1 MKIQEL
7 LKILGP
13 TDIILER
20 TDSNKNMFDYIIFN
34 KSVNSDYLPITGNNL
49 NIVACS
55 DFSKQ
60 KYVPR
65 NFAEI
70 SLEEFK
76 LALL

>member
-1 MKIQEL
+1 
-7 LKILGP
+7 
-13 TDIILER
+13 
-20 TDSNKNMFDYIIFN
+20 MFDYIIFN

-60 KYVPR
+60 EYVPR